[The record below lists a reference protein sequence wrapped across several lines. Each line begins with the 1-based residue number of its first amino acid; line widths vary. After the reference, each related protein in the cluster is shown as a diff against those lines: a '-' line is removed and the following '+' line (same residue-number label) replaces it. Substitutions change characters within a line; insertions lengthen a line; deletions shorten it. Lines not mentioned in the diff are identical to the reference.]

1 VTQADFLN
9 PDNFQHHVSVI
20 AAADRQEVSAH
31 SMTVVTQQVMEGD
44 AEDNFNDGHKAWDS
58 VPPGQITRPTS
69 IESA

>member
-1 VTQADFLN
+1 
-9 PDNFQHHVSVI
+9 
-20 AAADRQEVSAH
+20 
-31 SMTVVTQQVMEGD
+31 MTVVTQQVMEGD